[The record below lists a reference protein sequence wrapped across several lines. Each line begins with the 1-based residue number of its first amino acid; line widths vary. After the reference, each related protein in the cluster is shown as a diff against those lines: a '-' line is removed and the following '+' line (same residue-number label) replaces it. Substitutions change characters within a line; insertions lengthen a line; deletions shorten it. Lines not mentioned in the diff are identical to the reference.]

1 MAHLNKLKVH
11 SKVLQKNGGVIIK
24 TLIFDR
30 STLNDTSNTAITNL
44 TIFSAKRFNDYN
56 YKPANIYLF
65 KVNNRNTGK
74 ICERCSKLTIETLFF
89 VCFIVGFEQVNVS
102 W

>member
-11 SKVLQKNGGVIIK
+11 PKVLQKNGGVIIK

-30 STLNDTSNTAITNL
+30 FTLNDTSL
-44 TIFSAKRFNDYN
+44 TIFSAKRFNDSS